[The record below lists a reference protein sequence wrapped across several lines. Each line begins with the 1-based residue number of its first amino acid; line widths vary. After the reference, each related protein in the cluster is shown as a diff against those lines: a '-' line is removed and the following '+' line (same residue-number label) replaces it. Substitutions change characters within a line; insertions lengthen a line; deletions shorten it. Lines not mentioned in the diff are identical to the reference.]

1 MLWDMHIHLDFFH
14 DPRSVA
20 REAEALGLGLFAAT
34 VTPEGYERAA
44 ETLADV
50 PNVCTAVGLHP
61 WWAADG
67 RCGEADLERVTDLLR
82 RARYAGE
89 IGLDFSPKH
98 VPSDSFALQTAFF
111 ERICKACAQTGTP
124 DAPKILSLHSV
135 KSAGTV
141 LDILEKTGCLE
152 NCRCIFHWFTGSNE
166 DLTRALRGGCMFS
179 VNGMMLRTRRGREY
193 VRQLPSDRLLL
204 ETDLP
209 PGRDVVFSA
218 RQILDELENTLG
230 TLKNIRG
237 TDMRPAVIANSARV
251 LGDWFRP

>member
-1 MLWDMHIHLDFFH
+1 M
-14 DPRSVA
+14 
-20 REAEALGLGLFAAT
+20 T
-34 VTPEGYERAA
+34 V
-44 ETLADV
+44 
-50 PNVCTAVGLHP
+50 
-61 WWAADG
+61 
-67 RCGEADLERVTDLLR
+67 
-82 RARYAGE
+82 
-89 IGLDFSPKH
+89 
-98 VPSDSFALQTAFF
+98 
-111 ERICKACAQTGTP
+111 
-124 DAPKILSLHSV
+124 
-135 KSAGTV
+135 
-141 LDILEKTGCLE
+141 E

-237 TDMRPAVIANSARV
+237 TDMREIICANSARV